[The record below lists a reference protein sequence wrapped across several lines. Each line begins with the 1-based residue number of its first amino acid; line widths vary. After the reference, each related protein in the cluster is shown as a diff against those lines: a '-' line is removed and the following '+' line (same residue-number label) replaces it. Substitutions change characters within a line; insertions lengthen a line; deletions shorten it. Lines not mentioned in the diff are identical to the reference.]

1 MLLKWYDQHGRD
13 LPWRT
18 TDGTDAWSKS
28 LRPTALAALGDSL
41 VVSDVSSVYRLGADG
56 STLAT
61 WPTDATNLDESF
73 TGLDVGTSD
82 LFLLHNNQAYLWV
95 AR

>member
-1 MLLKWYDQHGRD
+1 MPL
-13 LPWRT
+13 
-18 TDGTDAWSKS
+18 